1 MKMFPMRY
9 RIIER
14 TWENGRLI
22 DERLVAQVDSFTE
35 ATALAR
41 KLSGERVRLN
51 NSDVTV
57 SIEADSADFS
67 ATSRGNAATA

>member
-1 MKMFPMRY
+1 MRY

-22 DERLVAQVDSFTE
+22 DERLVAQVDSFAE

-57 SIEADSADFS
+57 SIEADSADF
-67 ATSRGNAATA
+67 AGTSRSGAATA